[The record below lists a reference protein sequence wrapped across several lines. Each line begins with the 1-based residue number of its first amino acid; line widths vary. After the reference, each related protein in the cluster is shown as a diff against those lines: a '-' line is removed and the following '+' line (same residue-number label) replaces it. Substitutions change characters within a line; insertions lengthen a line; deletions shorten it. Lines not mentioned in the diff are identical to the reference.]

1 MDKIKVLLIEGRARQ
16 VLPLAKS
23 MNQLG
28 LEVTTY
34 NGSKLDPG
42 YSSRY
47 PHRRILAFFD
57 AREPEKSLEA
67 LRSELERYH
76 YDLVVPLNDD
86 IAIQLSKHKEELS
99 HLTTPIVE
107 DWGRFQYACDKLKT
121 MQMCMENGLPCPKTF
136 SSKEDFLTQEATVSY
151 PLVVKPR
158 TGQAAVGFHISE
170 NKADLVNYYD
180 KAEEKYGP
188 MLIQEYIPQT
198 DIQYKSEMYVDRE
211 GKLKAACV
219 FAKNRWYPVDG
230 GSSTLNTTVDR
241 PDIIATCK
249 QLLEKI
255 GWRGYADIDLIQDPR
270 DNVAKVME
278 INPRITGSVKICF
291 AAGVNFSKLI
301 LQDFKGEQVDEAFNT
316 NFGLQLRYMHTDV
329 LWFLKSK
336 ERFRCTP
343 SWFNF
348 KNCVHQIFS
357 FDDIWPVVTYTI
369 QGFEKLLKDRKKRSI
384 KGAYT
389 PKPKL

>member
-23 MNQLG
+23 MRNLG
-28 LEVTTY
+28 AEVTTY

-42 YSSRY
+42 YSSKY
-47 PHRRILAFFD
+47 PHRKLLAFFD
-57 AREPEKSLEA
+57 AKQPEKSLDV
-67 LRSELERYH
+67 LKDELKKYH
-76 YDLVVPLNDD
+76 YDLVIPLNDD
-86 IAIQLSKHKEELS
+86 IAILLSKHKNELRE
-99 HLTTPIVE
+99 LTTPIVE
-107 DWGRFQYACDKLKT
+107 DWDTFQFACDKLKT
-121 MQMCMENGLPCPKTF
+121 MQVCMANGVPCPKTF
-136 SSKEDFLTQEATVSY
+136 ASLDDFLSQESSVLY

-170 NKADLVNYYD
+170 DKADLMEYYG
-180 KAEEKYGP
+180 KAEKKYGP

-198 DIQYKSEMYVDRE
+198 DIQYKCEMYVDRV
-211 GKLKAACV
+211 GTLKAACV
-219 FAKNRWYPVDG
+219 FAKNRWYPING

-241 PDIIATCK
+241 PDIIESCK
-249 QLLEKI
+249 TLLEKI
-255 GWRGYADIDLIQDPR
+255 GWRGYADIDLIKDPR
-270 DNVAKVME
+270 DNKAKVME
-278 INPRITGSVKICF
+278 INPRITGSVKICY

-301 LQDFKGEQVDEAFNT
+301 LQDYRKENVEYAFNVKY
-316 NFGLQLRYMHTDV
+316 GVQLRYMHTDV

-357 FDDIWPVVTYTI
+357 WDDMWPAVTFTI
-369 QGFEKLLKDRKKRSI
+369 QGIGKFFKDKKKRKI
-384 KGAYT
+384 DI
-389 PKPKL
+389 

>member
-1 MDKIKVLLIEGRARQ
+1 MDKIKVLLIEGLARQ

-28 LEVTTY
+28 AEVTTY

-42 YSSRY
+42 YASKY
-47 PHRRILAFFD
+47 PHRKLLAFFN
-57 AREPEKSLEA
+57 AKQPEKSFEA
-67 LRSELERYH
+67 LKSELEKYH
-76 YDLVVPLNDD
+76 YDMVIPMNDD
-86 IAIQLSKHKEELS
+86 IAIQLSKHKKALS
-99 HLTTPIVE
+99 QYTTPIVE
-107 DWGRFQYACDKLKT
+107 DWERFQFACDKLKT
-121 MQMCMENGLPCPKTF
+121 MQVCMENDIPCPKTF
-136 SSKEDFLTQEATVSY
+136 TSLDDFLASESSVSY
-151 PLVVKPR
+151 PIVVKPR
-158 TGQAAVGFHISE
+158 TGQSAVGFHTSD
-170 NKADLVNYYD
+170 NKEDVVDYYK
-180 KAEEKYGP
+180 KAEQKYGP

-198 DIQYKSEMYVDRE
+198 DIQYKCEMYVDRE
-211 GKLKAACV
+211 GTLKAACI

-241 PDIIATCK
+241 PDIMATCAK
-249 QLLEKI
+249 LLEKI

-278 INPRITGSVKICF
+278 INPRITGSVKICY

-301 LQDFKGEQVDEAFNT
+301 LQDFKGEPVDEAFNT
-316 NFGLQLRYMHTDV
+316 NFGVQLRYMHTDI

-336 ERFRCTP
+336 DRFRCKP

-357 FDDIWPVVTYTI
+357 WDDPWPCVTFTI
-369 QGFEKLLKDRKKRSI
+369 QGFGKYNNDKKKR
-384 KGAYT
+384 AVDA
-389 PKPKL
+389 